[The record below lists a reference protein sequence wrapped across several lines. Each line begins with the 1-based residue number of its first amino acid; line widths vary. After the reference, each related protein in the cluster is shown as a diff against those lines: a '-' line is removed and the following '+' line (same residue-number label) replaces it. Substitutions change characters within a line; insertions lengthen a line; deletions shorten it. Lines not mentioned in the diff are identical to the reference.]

1 MRTNS
6 GALCE
11 SLDWSPNIVATSCI
25 EASSFQGGNKKVVPS
40 HSPSPASMAAVSL
53 PQHGRSRTAGIT
65 LSLHLAGLVPGLAPE
80 QPGGRGV
87 GVPTC
92 PVTAQHLQAHS
103 YSRWGPPLWVHSD
116 VLGRNRVKPPDFRDV
131 VVDVTFKKLHREK
144 EREKRQEMCAFHML
158 STRLDIL
165 GLAEC
170 SHTLK

>member
-1 MRTNS
+1 M
-6 GALCE
+6 L
-11 SLDWSPNIVATSCI
+11 L
-25 EASSFQGGNKKVVPS
+25 
-40 HSPSPASMAAVSL
+40 HPASRLVLFKVEIKRWCQVTLQVL
-53 PQHGRSRTAGIT
+53 PSWLQSPCHSRSRTAGIT

-80 QPGGRGV
+80 QPGGRRV

-131 VVDVTFKKLHREK
+131 VVDVAFKKLHREK